1 MSRDNFVYKEKYN
14 GSLDFLATLEP
25 SAALPAETEL
35 AQKWQISRTTVRA
48 ILDHLNESEII
59 EWKGRRKTVLR
70 KPQPADYFQKDETI
84 SPAQKVET
92 AFMEYVLGGDLD
104 PGTILHESEL
114 VREFGVSS
122 SAIREFMIRF
132 SRFGLIEKKKN
143 RHWVL
148 NGFTREFAMELF
160 DVRERFELWAFDAL
174 LGNLDKEDVQKSIDE
189 LIDDHEE
196 LYQRIETD
204 YLQFSRLDEKM
215 HSTIADNLGN
225 RFVDD
230 FHELVS
236 LIFHFHYRW
245 NKFDESER
253 NKAAVQQH
261 LDVLNKLKTGDKK
274 AARASFQEHL
284 NSARQTLL
292 ASVTWD
298 KSE

>member
-1 MSRDNFVYKEKYN
+1 VSRDNFVYKEKYN

-35 AQKWQISRTTVRA
+35 AEKWQISRTTVRA
-48 ILDHLNESEII
+48 ILDHLNDSNII

-70 KPQPADYFQKDETI
+70 HPEPADYFKEDETI

-92 AFMEYVLGGDLD
+92 AFMEYVLGGDLA

-114 VREFGVSS
+114 VREFKVSS

-174 LGNLDKEDVQKSIDE
+174 LNNLEQANIQSTIKE
-189 LIDDHEE
+189 LISDHDD
-196 LYQRIETD
+196 LYSRIDTD

-215 HSTIADNLGN
+215 HTAFADNLGN
-225 RFVDD
+225 RFVND
-230 FHELVS
+230 FHELVA
-236 LIFHFHYRW
+236 LVFYFHYRW

-261 LDVLNKLKTGDKK
+261 LDVLNKLKVGDKR
-274 AARASFQEHL
+274 AARESFKEHL